1 MKRVITVM
9 GAVVAMLVACSAL
22 AATGQIDKTAIT
34 KAFQKAFP
42 GYQITDVQPTPMAGI
57 AVVELNGSSTV
68 YASNDGRFVFTGD
81 LIQLGEQGPVNLS
94 EQRLQAARQASLA
107 KVSKAD
113 MITYP
118 ARGQQKAQIYAFTD
132 TSCPYCRKLHSHMA
146 DYNKAGITVHYLA
159 FPRGGLTS
167 QAAEDMRHIWCSSNP
182 EKAFTEANLHDR
194 VSEAKLGD
202 CAKAVDSQYQLGMR
216 LGVRG
221 TPAIYTA
228 DGAQIGGYL
237 TPAQMK
243 QRLGL

>member
-9 GAVVAMLVACSAL
+9 VAVVAMLVACTAL
-22 AATGQIDKTAIT
+22 AASGQIDKAAIT

-42 GYQITDVQPTPMAGI
+42 GYQVTDVQPTPMAGI
-57 AVVELNGSSTV
+57 AVVEVNGSNTV
-68 YASNDGRFVFTGD
+68 YASDDGRFVFTGD

-94 EQRLQAARQASLA
+94 EQRLQATRQASLA

-159 FPRGGLTS
+159 FPRSGPAS
-167 QAAEDMRHIWCSSNP
+167 QSATDMRHIWCASNRQQ
-182 EKAFTEANLHDR
+182 ALTEANLHDR
-194 VSEAKLGD
+194 ISDARLGD
-202 CAKAVDSQYQLGMR
+202 CAKAIDSQYQLGVR

-228 DGAQIGGYL
+228 DGTQIGGYL
-237 TPAQMK
+237 TPEQMK